1 MGNKGLKGNKDTIKR
16 ISKQI
21 KFPAE
26 LVDQV
31 TDYQLKNNI
40 SSFSG
45 AVYELLRIGLKNE
58 K

>member
-1 MGNKGLKGNKDTIKR
+1 MCSKQTNEKKEPIKR

-31 TDYQLKNNI
+31 TEYQLQNNI

-45 AVYELLRIGLKNE
+45 AVYELLRIGLNK
-58 K
+58 

>member
-1 MGNKGLKGNKDTIKR
+1 MENKGLEGKKDTIKR

-45 AVYELLRIGLKNE
+45 AVYELIRLGLK